1 MGDESRR
8 LHELRRRSHQNLSSE
23 AETDLEK
30 WLTPT
35 SKPKA
40 SSVGYSITLLGL
52 VLITVFLVYFR
63 QYVTDNEQS
72 ALTGTVEKER
82 SRGELDIVLH
92 PHEHIYRK
100 PASFYHDWVVKSS
113 QLRPDGVLKPIYTI
127 NGLFPGPIIEARPGD
142 KLIINVHNAL
152 PAEHDGISIHWH
164 GLYMR
169 GQNKFDGAVGLT
181 QNPIPPSGNFTYEIT
196 IADDQWGT
204 YWYHAHD
211 QVQRADGLFGAF
223 VIHRP
228 AKSASFF
235 SSARTDLARHGYDE
249 ERLLMIGD
257 WYHRSADEV
266 LAWYMRSGS
275 FGNEPVPDSLI
286 LNGKGAYNCSMAVPA
301 RPLDCAEKAVPR
313 LSLDST
319 KTYRFRVINHGSLAG
334 FSLSLDGAG
343 ADVIEVDGGN
353 EVKANMSAHFIG
365 IVYPGQRVDFIVK
378 PVDLTSSSTMTV
390 LLDRE
395 NFKYPNPALS
405 DIQAFPLI
413 PRSSAAITP
422 SSGELATHMN
432 VENSTIDLE
441 HSLSPQLVDMPRTA
455 DLTMVLYTTTQKLS
469 QLHNV
474 PHGFMNQTTWR
485 PQSDPALPLMDLP
498 RSSWDKHQF
507 VPQIP
512 FPPSLAPGSRAD
524 AALAGRGKA
533 APPLWVDLV
542 VNNLDDGSH
551 PFHLHGY
558 SVYVLSSYTSSRGW
572 GSYNPFDTSV
582 PAPGGEYNTLNPPR
596 RDTFWVPRRGYTVV
610 RFKADNPGIWM
621 FHCHLLW
628 HQASGMAMGIEVG
641 GKGA

>member
-8 LHELRRRSHQNLSSE
+8 SHELRRRSHQNLSSV
-23 AETDLEK
+23 ADTDLEK
-30 WLTPT
+30 RPT
-35 SKPKA
+35 TTLRSTSPFL
-40 SSVGYSITLLGL
+40 GYSITLLGL
-52 VLITVFLVYFR
+52 VLITFFLIYFR
-63 QYVTDNEQS
+63 RYVTGNEQS
-72 ALTGTVEKER
+72 ALIADVEKEH
-82 SRGELDIVLH
+82 SRGDLDIVLH
-92 PHEHIYRK
+92 PQDHVYRQ
-100 PASFYHDWVVKSS
+100 PASFHHDWVVKSS
-113 QLRPDGVLKPIYTI
+113 ELRPDGVLKPIYTI
-127 NGLFPGPIIEARPGD
+127 NDLFPGPVIEARPGD
-142 KLIINVHNAL
+142 KLIINVHNGL
-152 PAEHDGISIHWH
+152 PSDHDGISIHWH

-181 QNPIPPSGNFTYEIT
+181 QNPISPGGNFTYEIT

-228 AKSASFF
+228 AKGVSFF

-286 LNGKGAYNCSMAVPA
+286 INGRGSYNCSMAVPA
-301 RPLDCAEKAVPR
+301 RPLDCAEKASPK
-313 LSLDST
+313 LSLDPT
-319 KTYRFRVINHGSLAG
+319 KKYRFRIISHGSLAG

-343 ADVIEVDGGN
+343 AHVIEVDGGN
-353 EVKANMSAHFIG
+353 EVKANSSAHSIG
-365 IVYPGQRVDFIVK
+365 VVYPGQRIDLIVK
-378 PVDLTSSSTMTV
+378 PVDLTRSSTMTV

-405 DIQAFPLI
+405 DIQTFPII
-413 PRSSAAITP
+413 PHSSAPTKP
-422 SSGELATHMN
+422 STGDS
-432 VENSTIDLE
+432 STTDVAKTSIDLE
-441 HSLSPQLVDMPRTA
+441 SSLSAEPVKMPQTA
-455 DLTMVLYTTTQKLS
+455 ELTLVLYTTTQKLS

-485 PQSDPALPLMDLP
+485 PQSDPALPLIDLP

-512 FPPSLAPGSRAD
+512 FPPSLSRTSRTNVGFN
-524 AALAGRGKA
+524 GRGKA
-533 APPLWVDLV
+533 AEPLWLDLI

-558 SVYVLSSYTSSRGW
+558 SVYVLSSYTASRGW

-582 PAPGGEYNTLNPPR
+582 SAPGGDYNTLNPPR

-610 RFKADNPGIWM
+610 RFQADNPGIWM

-641 GKGA
+641 GKGM